1 MGISMNTDLNAVM
14 NKLNAS
20 GSSESKTSALSS
32 KLSNLENATDA
43 ELMEA
48 CKSFESY
55 LIETVLQK
63 TKDALVPK
71 DEDEENEYM
80 KMFGDKLYEGYAKTI
95 AESGQLGIA
104 QKLFEAMK
112 RDYGLAAGTVS
123 PVEEKKTGE

>member
-71 DEDEENEYM
+71 DEDEENESTKPYNH
-80 KMFGDKLYEGYAKTI
+80 Y
-95 AESGQLGIA
+95 
-104 QKLFEAMK
+104 
-112 RDYGLAAGTVS
+112 
-123 PVEEKKTGE
+123 